1 MAKDSRPK
9 SAAVRK
15 AGSKKGAVSG
25 SGGQGRRKL
34 QGKGPTPRA
43 EDRVYHKAHR
53 QKQLAER
60 AASKQEGNRPRTRGS
75 GFGTDDAVAG
85 RNAVVEALR
94 EGVPA
99 KELHVAA
106 DIDSDGRV
114 RESLRYA
121 AERGIRVKEVS
132 RRQLDTTTGDAVHQ
146 GVALVL
152 EPYDY
157 ADAAE
162 FLEEEL
168 ERARK
173 GYIPHQPLLV
183 ACDSITDPR
192 NLGAILRAS
201 AAFGA
206 SGVLIPERRS
216 AGVTA
221 TVWKT
226 SAGAAARLP
235 VARAKNLTQAIKDAK
250 SQGYFVLGLDGEG
263 DVDLPGLQLAEEPL
277 IVVVGSEGKGLSRLV
292 RENCDQIVSIPI
304 SSATESL
311 NASMA
316 VGISLYEIAT
326 LRSVGGRPG
335 RAAEGA
341 D

>member
-15 AGSKKGAVSG
+15 KQKKGAVVG

-34 QGKGPTPRA
+34 EGKGPTPKA

-53 QKQLAER
+53 QKKLAER
-60 AASKQEGNRPRTRGS
+60 AQAKQTQQQSRGRRGS
-75 GFGTDDAVAG
+75 GHGADDVVAG
-85 RNAVVEALR
+85 RNAVVEALAER
-94 EGVPA
+94 VPA
-99 KELHVAA
+99 RELHIAT

-114 RESLRYA
+114 RDALRHA
-121 AERGIRVKEVS
+121 AEQGVRVKEVA

-157 ADAAE
+157 ADPVE
-162 FLEEEL
+162 LTESLLES
-168 ERARK
+168 AKK
-173 GYIPHQPLLV
+173 GHIPHQPLLV

-201 AAFGA
+201 AAFDA
-206 SGVLIPERRS
+206 DAVMIPERRS

-221 TVWKT
+221 TAWKT
-226 SAGAAARLP
+226 SAGAAARIP
-235 VARAKNLTQAIKDAK
+235 VARAKNLTQALKEAKD
-250 SQGYFVLGLDGEG
+250 QGYFVLGLDGGGE
-263 DVDLPGLQLAEEPL
+263 VELPGLELALEPIIL
-277 IVVVGSEGKGLSRLV
+277 VVGSEGRGLSRLV
-292 RENCDQIVSIPI
+292 RETCDQIVSVPI
-304 SSATESL
+304 ASSTESL

-316 VGISLYEIAT
+316 VGISLYEVAM
-326 LRSVGGRPG
+326 RRR
-335 RAAEGA
+335 RA